1 MVALQSASK
10 LFSRE
15 KTWKVRQRQAQA
27 SNTDHRPIVA
37 IVIVLTTSILY
48 IVLSTFARLWSC
60 LLFLDPVSFVR
71 QTEPRSFTWTI
82 GGCYV
87 LVRFAQWN
95 WRDETMKRWNK
106 ANMEQSW
113 AIISLSHF
121 HRCSFRC
128 TSCYCLLLLK
138 IPEMC
143 SLAIFEIPWG
153 QKWIPCNGNLA
164 TELWMKIPWCAMSFV
179 EPCGQILV
187 DRNCLA
193 FDMTIYIDIMI

>member
-1 MVALQSASK
+1 M
-10 LFSRE
+10 
-15 KTWKVRQRQAQA
+15 
-27 SNTDHRPIVA
+27 
-37 IVIVLTTSILY
+37 
-48 IVLSTFARLWSC
+48 
-60 LLFLDPVSFVR
+60 R

-164 TELWMKIPWCAMSFV
+164 TELWMKIPWCEMSFV

-193 FDMTIYIDIMI
+193 FHMTIYIDIHRSNDIAWYTMWVMFFRVSATLRTDSVSTSEKCLCQSQLPSLHA